1 MSKSWLPLPI
11 FRNSLVTIKIYNML
25 DLQKLRNEL
34 AILRVSFN
42 EAILYGNSIDQI
54 RKVYMQI
61 KGIQQNIRET
71 KLTFSNVKETA
82 AAK

>member
-1 MSKSWLPLPI
+1 
-11 FRNSLVTIKIYNML
+11 ML